1 MDTSKLVFIEMIFM
15 FGGLLIFIAWQFI
28 SLNRDN
34 KKAAAEKRAKATAA
48 TAAASEAD
56 ANAARNKQ
64 T

>member
-1 MDTSKLVFIEMIFM
+1 MDTSKLVMIEMIFM

-28 SLNRDN
+28 SLNHDN
-34 KKAAAEKRAKATAA
+34 KKAAAEKRAKA
-48 TAAASEAD
+48 EAEAV